1 MNTHI
6 NEALQDF
13 LTNPHNEN
21 KILVIKG
28 KWGVGKTYF
37 WNNFIDKNRD
47 SIVEIIPTYSYVSL
61 FGISKISELKN
72 MVFNKGELFSKQ
84 YSIWQICH
92 LEFWLS
98 SIWTTIFKRDT
109 WYKILNDWNY
119 WNNFLSIL
127 FSGKFWSYK
136 SAHKS
141 FNSLNKL
148 GIIKRYAGDHTNAIE
163 NNYIN
168 NMLICFDDIER
179 IDSKFPIETLMGY
192 ADELAQQKNCKIILI
207 FNEDELEE
215 KQRNAFNKYREKVV
229 DIELT
234 YSPTL
239 NEQLRIVF
247 GDKLEKYPII
257 HQVINEQEHVN
268 IVIKNIRVLKKIN
281 QIIDDFIK
289 ITQNDLH
296 PLVMEDF
303 IKRTIYWS
311 NYFYIQNDQLSFE
324 MLKNPPIIDLK
335 QKLFINKSTE
345 EKQKNEECT
354 SEKLYNQAHTLAM
367 NLYISDSSTFTEE
380 IIHKLEHG
388 VWSEENIKSFISSET
403 DRIDIIIKKKEIGL
417 RLDDA
422 WKLYHSGF
430 QNNLDDIIRI
440 FHTELEN
447 KENYPY
453 WDYKDF
459 INTVNSYYQFK
470 QLDESNFPAPTH
482 YLDSYLDINEKQLQ
496 KITKRE
502 LLSIEWHIARLD
514 SPIREYSMEKLK
526 GIIELQPNIISLS
539 DFVKELDENK
549 LSEQQKKSYIQQL
562 TLDDILSWLQTV
574 DDPVMYIYV
583 RKLLNES
590 KSIGSTVIEKA
601 LEKLASQSKLN
612 KYRIDNFILS

>member
-92 LEFWLS
+92 LEFWVS
-98 SIWTTIFKRDT
+98 SIWTTLFKKDT

-127 FSGKFWSYK
+127 FSRKFWSYK

-179 IDSKFPIETLMGY
+179 IDPKFPIETLMGY

-215 KQRNAFNKYREKVV
+215 TQRNAFNKYREKVV

-257 HQVINEQEHVN
+257 HKIINEQEYIN
-268 IVIKNIRVLKKIN
+268 IVIKNIRILKRIN

-289 ITQNDLH
+289 IAQNDLP

-324 MLKNPPIIDLK
+324 MLKNPPIID
-335 QKLFINKSTE
+335 
-345 EKQKNEECT
+345 
-354 SEKLYNQAHTLAM
+354 
-367 NLYISDSSTFTEE
+367 
-380 IIHKLEHG
+380 
-388 VWSEENIKSFISSET
+388 
-403 DRIDIIIKKKEIGL
+403 R
-417 RLDDA
+417 
-422 WKLYHSGF
+422 
-430 QNNLDDIIRI
+430 
-440 FHTELEN
+440 
-447 KENYPY
+447 
-453 WDYKDF
+453 
-459 INTVNSYYQFK
+459 
-470 QLDESNFPAPTH
+470 
-482 YLDSYLDINEKQLQ
+482 
-496 KITKRE
+496 
-502 LLSIEWHIARLD
+502 
-514 SPIREYSMEKLK
+514 
-526 GIIELQPNIISLS
+526 
-539 DFVKELDENK
+539 
-549 LSEQQKKSYIQQL
+549 
-562 TLDDILSWLQTV
+562 
-574 DDPVMYIYV
+574 
-583 RKLLNES
+583 
-590 KSIGSTVIEKA
+590 
-601 LEKLASQSKLN
+601 
-612 KYRIDNFILS
+612 